1 MNDDLI
7 IHALRSEQQLARPE
21 FSSTLHDRLAAAIDR
36 ERRRRRRRRVAV
48 PLAACV
54 AAIALFAVQDS
65 QTTGEQDIQ
74 LATTQTETPSLTA
87 TSGVELLLQRSDRAA
102 AELRERMDLPKWSLD
117 RALDS
122 SKLTRAVFNR
132 LPVGRLIESP
142 SDATD
147 SDQPAPEPQAPA

>member
-21 FSSTLHDRLAAAIDR
+21 FSAPLHDRLASAIDR
-36 ERRRRRRRRVAV
+36 ERRRRRRRLAV

-54 AAIALFAVQDS
+54 AAIALFAVRDS
-65 QTTGEQDIQ
+65 QTTGDQDIQ
-74 LATTQTETPSLTA
+74 LAAPQTETPSLTA
-87 TSGVELLLQRSDRAA
+87 TAGVEFLLQRSDRAA
-102 AELRERMDLPKWSLD
+102 AEIRERMDLPKWSLD

-147 SDQPAPEPQAPA
+147 SDQPAPRPQAPA